1 MTYCRVHLLLGQVE
15 RMVKIK
21 PGVRVLAALAASALV
36 ATACGTAEDN
46 GGGLAED
53 LAGGEDTT
61 ATDDGEDGE
70 SAGADG
76 DYRIGFIPQIEGI
89 PYYDGFRQGAD
100 AAAAEFGV
108 TYEQTGPATV
118 SSPDQLRIFES
129 LVSQGFDAIALSPLD
144 PTSINS
150 SINSAVAAGTP
161 VLTSDAD
168 APGSDRQVF
177 VAQALDQDLGYAL
190 MDDLARQIGES
201 GQIGIVSGIPD
212 TASLDAWVDAMLE
225 RMEAEYPD
233 MELVGGVRNTEDSE
247 DALREAQDLM
257 TAYPEIEGIVA
268 VPSTAVPGVAQA
280 VQNADKAGEIAVIG
294 YGSPNTA
301 GPFIDAGVMETTVLW
316 NVEELGWLTVWAAIE
331 LIEGRELQPVNEV
344 PGIDRPIEFDEETGV
359 LLLGP
364 PVLFDASNH
373 ADFDF

>member
-1 MTYCRVHLLLGQVE
+1 MTSGRTLKTRRCARG
-15 RMVKIK
+15 
-21 PGVRVLAALAASALV
+21 LAAAAAVALLAA
-36 ATACGTAEDN
+36 ACG
-46 GGGLAED
+46 GGTGDADSGLAED
-53 LAGGEDTT
+53 LAGGDGGT
-61 ATDDGEDGE
+61 APAPESDDASTDGGSEG
-70 SAGADG
+70 G
-76 DYRIGFIPQIEGI
+76 YRIGFIPQIEGI
-89 PYYDGFRQGAD
+89 PYYDGFAQGAQ
-100 AAAAEFGV
+100 AAADEFGV

-129 LVSQGFDAIALSPLD
+129 LVAQGFDAIAISPLD

-150 SINSAVAAGTP
+150 SINNAVASGTP

-168 APGSDRQVF
+168 AAGSDRQVF
-177 VAQALDQDLGYAL
+177 VAQATDEDLGYAL
-190 MDDLARQIGES
+190 MDDLARQVGES

-225 RMEAEYPD
+225 RMEAEYPE

-257 TAYPEIEGIVA
+257 TAYPDIEGIVA

-280 VQNADKAGEIAVIG
+280 VQNADRAGEIAVIG
-294 YGSPNTA
+294 YGSPRTA
-301 GPFIDAGVMETTVLW
+301 GPFIESGVMETTVLW

-331 LIEGRELQPVNEV
+331 LIEGRELQPTNEV
-344 PGIDRPIEFDEETGV
+344 PGLDRPIEYDAETGV

-364 PVLFDASNH
+364 PVIFDASNY

>member
-1 MTYCRVHLLLGQVE
+1 M
-15 RMVKIK
+15 KIR
-21 PGVRVLAALAASALV
+21 PRRRVLAAAVAAALL
-36 ATACGTAEDN
+36 TAACSGAEDD
-46 GGGLAED
+46 GGDLAED
-53 LAGGEDTT
+53 LAGGDAAEGE
-61 ATDDGEDGE
+61 ADDD
-70 SAGADG
+70 AGAEGDDADASDAQAGGDG
-76 DYRIGFIPQIEGI
+76 GYLIGFIPQIEGI
-89 PYYDGFRQGAD
+89 PYYDGFAQGAKD
-100 AAAAEFGV
+100 AAEEFGA

-129 LVSQGFDAIALSPLD
+129 LVSQGYDAIAISPLD

-150 SINSAVAAGTP
+150 SINSTVADGIP

-168 APGSDRQVF
+168 APDSDRQVF
-177 VAQALDQDLGYAL
+177 VSQATDQDLGYAL

-247 DALREAQDLM
+247 DALREAQNLM
-257 TAYPEIEGIVA
+257 TAHPDIEGIVA
-268 VPSTAVPGVAQA
+268 VPSTAVPGVGQA

-294 YGSPNTA
+294 YGSPKTA
-301 GPFIDAGVMETTVLW
+301 GPFIESGVMETTVLW

-331 LIEGRELQPVNEV
+331 LIEGREFAATNEV
-344 PGIDRPIEFDEETGV
+344 PGLDRPIEYDEETQT

-364 PVLFDASNH
+364 PVLFDADNY

>member
-1 MTYCRVHLLLGQVE
+1 MKSRSTLRMVAAAMSVALLG
-15 RMVKIK
+15 
-21 PGVRVLAALAASALV
+21 A
-36 ATACGTAEDN
+36 ACGTADN
-46 GGGLAED
+46 GEAGDGLAED
-53 LAGGEDTT
+53 LAGGDDAEPAEPDDEAPEDD
-61 ATDDGEDGE
+61 AADEPAGDG
-70 SAGADG
+70 
-76 DYRIGFIPQIEGI
+76 YRIGFIPQIEGI
-89 PYYDGFRQGAD
+89 PYYDGFAQGAE
-100 AAAAEFGV
+100 AAAEEFGV

-129 LVSQGFDAIALSPLD
+129 LVSQGFDAIAISPLD

-150 SINSAVAAGTP
+150 SINSTVADGTP

-168 APGSDRQVF
+168 SPESDRQVF

-190 MDDLARQIGES
+190 MDDLARQVGES

-212 TASLDAWVDAMLE
+212 TASLDAWTDAMIE
-225 RMEAEYPD
+225 RMEDEYPD

-257 TAYPEIEGIVA
+257 TAFPDIVGIVG

-280 VQNADKAGEIAVIG
+280 VQNADRAGEIAVIG

-301 GPFIDAGVMETTVLW
+301 RPFIESGVMETTVLW

-331 LIEGRELQPVNEV
+331 LIEDRGFEATNEV
-344 PGIDRPIEFDEETGV
+344 PGIDRSIEYDEETGI

-364 PVLFDASNH
+364 PMIFDESNVD
-373 ADFDF
+373 DFDF

>member
-1 MTYCRVHLLLGQVE
+1 
-15 RMVKIK
+15 MVKIK

-61 ATDDGEDGE
+61 ATDDGDDGE
-70 SAGADG
+70 EAGAGG

-129 LVSQGFDAIALSPLD
+129 LVSQGFDAIAISPLD

-168 APGSDRQVF
+168 APQSDRQVF

-190 MDDLARQIGES
+190 MDDLARQVGGS

-257 TAYPEIEGIVA
+257 TAYPDIEGIVG

-301 GPFIDAGVMETTVLW
+301 GPFIDSGVMETTVLW